1 MSPKQATVPN
11 DPANNMVP
19 VDQNLLETAGVV
31 KLTLINWMKNYQVDG
46 KNIGMKVGGRW
57 RVNKDL
63 LKRFLNGEGEKIIK
77 GEDDAK
83 A

>member
-46 KNIGMKVGGRW
+46 KNIGMKVGGR
-57 RVNKDL
+57 
-63 LKRFLNGEGEKIIK
+63 
-77 GEDDAK
+77 
-83 A
+83 